1 MLPPPAQPMAVH
13 LHPDGVVKLHIGAPV
28 LPPGTYP
35 HTPGTTLLPGQDQL
49 EQDVVWVFPA
59 MASTPLT
66 VATARRQAR
75 ISWDFMFGVAMHR
88 EIIARVPLT
97 GEWTSHL
104 DAVLHGVVDLPLLI
118 GSPKVDYNQPTVKV
132 VAGLE
137 THVDTLGPTSIA
149 MAQAAH
155 WMYRVEYELAQRH
168 GAAAISCAA
177 DHVRYSTPEE
187 FAEQENSFLA
197 LRAEQLSH
205 VYLSAAYDIA
215 AMWRGQPT
223 LAQHSAAEQRKLRNQ
238 QLINGVVSTS
248 KAFAAA
254 RNNRALRQQA
264 RAAGRADAA
273 LTDYRRARSQQ
284 IRRRLW

>member
-1 MLPPPAQPMAVH
+1 MGVH
-13 LHPDGVVKLHIGAPV
+13 MHPDGVVKLRNGAPV

-35 HTPGTTLLPGQDQL
+35 HTPGTVLLPGQDQL
-49 EQDVVWVFPA
+49 EQDVAWVFPS

-88 EIIARVPLT
+88 EIIARVPLSQ
-97 GEWTSHL
+97 EWSTRL
-104 DAVLHGVVDLPLLI
+104 DSVLRGVVDLPLLV
-118 GSPKVDYNQPTVKV
+118 GSSKVDYNQPTVKV

-137 THVDTLGPTSIA
+137 THVDTLGPTSAA
-149 MAQAAH
+149 MAHAAH

-168 GAAAISCAA
+168 GAAVVSCAA
-177 DHVRYSTPEE
+177 DQVRYSDPSE
-187 FAEQENSFLA
+187 FAEQENAFLVQ
-197 LRAEQLSH
+197 RAEQLAH
-205 VYLSAAYDIA
+205 VYLSAAYDIV

-223 LAQHSAAEQRKLRNQ
+223 LGQHSAAEQRRLRNQ
-238 QLINGVVSTS
+238 QLINGVISTS

-273 LTDYRRARSQQ
+273 LADYRRARSQQ